1 MSGIPR
7 ALALLFTKSCFVLQE
22 IGARRGIDGRG
33 AGPRVAGETEQ
44 PARACF
50 TDKAVSRQA
59 SAVGKLDRFTLG
71 QFSPEW
77 AFGDPGRFRLLDVKA
92 SAADVLFQDVADRGP
107 AAMLCRKGADVVAIA
122 LLITRRADRVSCLH
136 FGDLDWTRNALDAQ
150 LHRRGQNF
158 LGALG
163 AVEKQRLGTAL
174 QAERADQPDDAE
186 EVIGVKVREE
196 DLGGR
201 EAHAVAHHLALGAF
215 AALQQKRFALSVD
228 SQSRNVSLDGGP
240 GRRRAKE
247 RDG

>member
-1 MSGIPR
+1 
-7 ALALLFTKSCFVLQE
+7 
-22 IGARRGIDGRG
+22 
-33 AGPRVAGETEQ
+33 
-44 PARACF
+44 
-50 TDKAVSRQA
+50 
-59 SAVGKLDRFTLG
+59 
-71 QFSPEW
+71 
-77 AFGDPGRFRLLDVKA
+77 LDVTT
-92 SAADVLFQDVADRGP
+92 STADVLFHEVTDRRR
-107 AAMLCRKGADVVAIA
+107 AAMLSRKGADVVAIA
-122 LLITRRADRVSCLH
+122 LLIARRSDRVSRLH
-136 FGDLDWTRNALDAQ
+136 FADLDRKRYALDAE

-158 LGALG
+158 LGAFG

-196 DLGGR
+196 DLGER